1 MSVTVLQKHF
11 VYKKQAVSQV
21 WAVGHTYL
29 TSGLKYIL
37 SQPCIIRVDG
47 ARSNFETTYLTSI
60 VSPFTGIMC
69 PLVKEPS
76 IVT

>member
-1 MSVTVLQKHF
+1 MSVTVLQKNF

-37 SQPCIIRVDG
+37 SLHNTNYWTIK
-47 ARSNFETTYLTSI
+47 AI
-60 VSPFTGIMC
+60 VVF
-69 PLVKEPS
+69 VKY
-76 IVT
+76 